1 MYDISE
7 LNHIISYCIHQDFG
21 INTGLMFLQDA
32 TSRRLVGLSVGL
44 LCSSS
49 SAPNNYPPVNDQI
62 RSSVASLVLS
72 LLECGNATLTCI
84 ACNLVQWIAFRDVT
98 DIDDLAENSSRQ
110 SKVFGLKVFSSFGGY
125 AVMLIGQF
133 DFQHEVFC

>member
-21 INTGLMFLQDA
+21 INTGLMFLQA
-32 TSRRLVGLSVGL
+32 ASLRRLVGLSVGL

-49 SAPNNYPPVNDQI
+49 SAPNNYPQVNDQI

-84 ACNLVQWIAFRDVT
+84 ACYLVIAFRDVT

-110 SKVFGLKVFSSFGGY
+110 SKVFGLKVFSFFGGH
-125 AVMLIGQF
+125 AV
-133 DFQHEVFC
+133 C